1 MITTHDN
8 STGKGREGAVV
19 GRVMDF
25 SLVLLGQ
32 GKEVVMVVVV
42 AAVSVVGASQLV
54 GRNTNGRA
62 RNRPA
67 NLSRRESVCWA
78 NFCAGK

>member
-1 MITTHDN
+1 M
-8 STGKGREGAVV
+8 EGEGERVV

-32 GKEVVMVVVV
+32 GKEVVTVVV
-42 AAVSVVGASQLV
+42 AVAVPVVGASQLV

-67 NLSRRESVCWA
+67 NLSRRDSVRWA

>member
-8 STGKGREGAVV
+8 STGEGERRERVV

-32 GKEVVMVVVV
+32 GKEVVV
-42 AAVSVVGASQLV
+42 AVAVPVVGASQLV

-67 NLSRRESVCWA
+67 NLSRRDSVRWA